1 MRFLLFYAIL
11 ILFSVESESLLFPYL
26 LNIFISKCSC
36 SEPSPFYHL
45 FYIARRICLCHLS
58 YKSISYSAFQKWDK
72 DQQDAFL
79 AYCTG
84 QKGLHILHD
93 PVFKE
98 ILNPELSPGR
108 VEELLS
114 LILGEHIKI
123 LHILP
128 LESPR
133 IGDEHSLIVMDLVV
147 KLETGS
153 IVNIEVQKLGY
164 RFPGQ
169 HSACYSADLLLRQYK
184 RMRNEKSKSFSYKDI
199 KKVYTI
205 VLYEKSTSEFHQFPE
220 NYIHRFSQ
228 QSDTGISIDLLQ
240 EYVFIPLDI
249 FYRILHNKG
258 IRNQLEAWLTFL
270 STDEP
275 EMIEKL
281 IRFQKNCR
289 NWIRTQF
296 NI

>member
-1 MRFLLFYAIL
+1 MSSVLQKYFPMIRTREAIL
-11 ILFSVESESLLFPYL
+11 QEITTTPDL
-26 LNIFISKCSC
+26 
-36 SEPSPFYHL
+36 
-45 FYIARRICLCHLS
+45 
-58 YKSISYSAFQKWDK
+58 YSAFQKWDK
-72 DQQDAFL
+72 DQQNAFL

-98 ILNPELSPGR
+98 ILNPEFAPGR

-169 HSACYSADLLLRQYK
+169 RSACYSADLLLRQYK

-258 IRNQLEAWLTFL
+258 IRNQLKYRAGDGYVFKR
-270 STDEP
+270 
-275 EMIEKL
+275 IAGAG
-281 IRFQKNCR
+281 
-289 NWIRTQF
+289 
-296 NI
+296 

>member
-1 MRFLLFYAIL
+1 MSSVLQKYFPMIRTREAIL
-11 ILFSVESESLLFPYL
+11 QEITTTPGL
-26 LNIFISKCSC
+26 
-36 SEPSPFYHL
+36 
-45 FYIARRICLCHLS
+45 
-58 YKSISYSAFQKWDK
+58 YSAFQKWDK

-98 ILNPELSPGR
+98 ILNPELSPG
-108 VEELLS
+108 
-114 LILGEHIKI
+114 
-123 LHILP
+123 
-128 LESPR
+128 
-133 IGDEHSLIVMDLVV
+133 
-147 KLETGS
+147 
-153 IVNIEVQKLGY
+153 
-164 RFPGQ
+164 
-169 HSACYSADLLLRQYK
+169 LLLRQYK

-281 IRFQKNCR
+281 ILSYPQFRCYYEEIYTLCQNTERVMDMFSKELQELDKNTVQYMIDEMQEEIDAQKETIDKQELLLNEKEQSLITSQKTIKEQEEEIQKLKELLNELSSR
-289 NWIRTQF
+289 
-296 NI
+296 

>member
-1 MRFLLFYAIL
+1 MSSVLQKYFPMIRTREAIL
-11 ILFSVESESLLFPYL
+11 QEITTTPDL
-26 LNIFISKCSC
+26 
-36 SEPSPFYHL
+36 
-45 FYIARRICLCHLS
+45 
-58 YKSISYSAFQKWDK
+58 YSAFQKWDK

-153 IVNIEVQKLGY
+153 IVNIEVQKT
-164 RFPGQ
+164 
-169 HSACYSADLLLRQYK
+169 LR
-184 RMRNEKSKSFSYKDI
+184 
-199 KKVYTI
+199 
-205 VLYEKSTSEFHQFPE
+205 
-220 NYIHRFSQ
+220 
-228 QSDTGISIDLLQ
+228 
-240 EYVFIPLDI
+240 
-249 FYRILHNKG
+249 
-258 IRNQLEAWLTFL
+258 
-270 STDEP
+270 
-275 EMIEKL
+275 
-281 IRFQKNCR
+281 
-289 NWIRTQF
+289 
-296 NI
+296 

>member
-1 MRFLLFYAIL
+1 MSSVLQKYFPMIRTREAIL
-11 ILFSVESESLLFPYL
+11 QEITTTPDL
-26 LNIFISKCSC
+26 
-36 SEPSPFYHL
+36 
-45 FYIARRICLCHLS
+45 
-58 YKSISYSAFQKWDK
+58 YSAFQKWDK
-72 DQQDAFL
+72 DQQNAFL

-98 ILNPELSPGR
+98 ILNPELSPG
-108 VEELLS
+108 
-114 LILGEHIKI
+114 
-123 LHILP
+123 
-128 LESPR
+128 
-133 IGDEHSLIVMDLVV
+133 
-147 KLETGS
+147 
-153 IVNIEVQKLGY
+153 
-164 RFPGQ
+164 
-169 HSACYSADLLLRQYK
+169 LLLRQYK

-281 IRFQKNCR
+281 ILSYPQFRCYYEEIYTLCQNTERVMDMFSKELQELDKNTVQYMIDEMQEEIDAQKETIHKQEEEIQKLKELLNELSSR
-289 NWIRTQF
+289 
-296 NI
+296 

>member
-1 MRFLLFYAIL
+1 MQGGFAYVICLTK
-11 ILFSVESESLLFPYL
+11 VFPYDP
-26 LNIFISKCSC
+26 NQG
-36 SEPSPFYHL
+36 
-45 FYIARRICLCHLS
+45 S
-58 YKSISYSAFQKWDK
+58 YP
-72 DQQDAFL
+72 
-79 AYCTG
+79 TG
-84 QKGLHILHD
+84 NYYNSLHD

-169 HSACYSADLLLRQYK
+169 RSACYSADLLLRQYK

-249 FYRILHNKG
+249 FYRILHNKVSETSWKHG
-258 IRNQLEAWLTFL
+258 LHF
-270 STDEP
+270 
-275 EMIEKL
+275 
-281 IRFQKNCR
+281 
-289 NWIRTQF
+289 
-296 NI
+296 

>member
-1 MRFLLFYAIL
+1 MSSVLQKYFPMIRTREAIL
-11 ILFSVESESLLFPYL
+11 QEITTTPNL
-26 LNIFISKCSC
+26 
-36 SEPSPFYHL
+36 
-45 FYIARRICLCHLS
+45 
-58 YKSISYSAFQKWDK
+58 YSAFQKWDK

-169 HSACYSADLLLRQYK
+169 RSACYSADLLLRQYK

-281 IRFQKNCR
+281 RPFAYDYKR
-289 NWIRTQF
+289 
-296 NI
+296 